1 MFKTKDDLIKYIK
14 GLDLDD
20 NTKSVILEEVDKQ
33 ELTAEL
39 MERIADLL
47 EIKAEQARVE
57 SVVHQKKSESM
68 EKLAGA
74 VEDDI
79 DQLGEEMDKVLN
91 KAGEDMSMLAEKVK
105 TAGKAQMDKEQMGQ
119 VRDNLAQATPV
130 QTVSAVPEPVPQVA
144 PMSVT
149 ESSMPPKPAPV
160 PTL

>member
-14 GLDLDD
+14 GLDLDE
-20 NTKSVILEEVDKQ
+20 NAKNVILEEVDKQ
-33 ELTAEL
+33 EMTAEL
-39 MERIADLL
+39 MDRIADLL

-74 VEDDI
+74 VEDDM
-79 DQLGEEMDKVLN
+79 DQMGEEMDKVLD
-91 KAGEDMSMLAEKVK
+91 KAGEDMAMLAEKVK
-105 TAGKAQMDKEQMGQ
+105 SAGKAQMDKEQMGQ
-119 VRDNLAQATPV
+119 VRENLAQAAPA
-130 QTVSAVPEPVPQVA
+130 QPMAVPTEQVPQVA

-149 ESSMPPKPAPV
+149 ESSMPQKPAPV